1 MYNLAFVGSSDAGM
15 ARLVTELL
23 ARIPVQP
30 RGSAPA
36 AAAGPRSGRRFLTAL
51 PGRFWQTSLPGALW

>member
-30 RGSAPA
+30 WASAPA
-36 AAAGPRSGRRFLTAL
+36 SYPRTIRAES
-51 PGRFWQTSLPGALW
+51 